1 MKKNDFFRFDS
12 IHIHVHMISSI
23 YKNMALKNLSSLSR
37 TDYHSFLDSFD
48 TVLTDCDGKL
58 IFYFLTNSSL
68 YRKCSD
74 STTNVF

>member
-1 MKKNDFFRFDS
+1 
-12 IHIHVHMISSI
+12 
-23 YKNMALKNLSSLSR
+23 MALKNLSSLSR

-68 YRKCSD
+68 YTGSVVIVQKIYFEFSVEL
-74 STTNVF
+74 SWVLG